1 MMINSDA
8 FWGYP
13 LYFMF
18 YNVHCEDYRRDQMA
32 IIAALDDVYDE
43 GILIQRILKRK
54 GHTVHPFT
62 EEEEFL
68 SFVKKEPVDLAILDI
83 KLKKLSGVEVL
94 EEAKKVSPGIKAI
107 MLTGFPTIET
117 AQKCLQLGA
126 DEYLVKPIDIYEL
139 EEKVEMVL
147 GKGSSEKP

>member
-1 MMINSDA
+1 
-8 FWGYP
+8 
-13 LYFMF
+13 
-18 YNVHCEDYRRDQMA
+18 MA
-32 IIAALDDVYDE
+32 TIATLDDVYDE

-62 EEEEFL
+62 EEEDFL
-68 SFVKKEPVDLAILDI
+68 TFIRETRTPIDLAILDI
-83 KLKKLSGVEVL
+83 KLKKLSGVEIL
-94 EEAKKVSPGIKAI
+94 EEAKKISPDTKFI

-139 EEKVEMVL
+139 EDKVEAVL
-147 GKGSSEKP
+147 GMTPGK